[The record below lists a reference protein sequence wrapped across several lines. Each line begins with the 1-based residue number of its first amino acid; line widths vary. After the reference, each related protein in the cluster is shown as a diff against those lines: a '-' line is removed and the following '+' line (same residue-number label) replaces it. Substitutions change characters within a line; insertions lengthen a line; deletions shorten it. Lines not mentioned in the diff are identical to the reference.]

1 MKPKKA
7 ATNTVKALIDNY
19 KPIMVPYNVWTVF
32 GEEAK
37 EVRIAGDQACFG
49 CDYKSLPQLREAME
63 WYVSQLGGAVK
74 WEE

>member
-7 ATNTVKALIDNY
+7 ATNTVKALIDKY
-19 KPIMVPYNVWTVF
+19 APITVPYNVWTVF

-37 EVRIAGDQACFG
+37 EVRIAGDQASFG
-49 CDYKSLPQLREAME
+49 CDYKSLPELREAME
-63 WYVSQLGGAVK
+63 WYVQQLGGSIK